1 MRFRTDDGRTF
12 ADAGDAW
19 EHELELARAAV
30 IDAVRDH
37 VQAGP
42 HDALSVATALLEA
55 PTTFERVLAR
65 YRCAVA
71 RVGRPGELG
80 GVSWEDD
87 S

>member
-1 MRFRTDDGRTF
+1 MKFTTDDGREF

-30 IDAVRDH
+30 IEACRDH

-42 HDALSVATALLEA
+42 HDALSVATALLGA
-55 PTTFERVLAR
+55 PTQFERVLER

-71 RVGRPGELG
+71 RVARPGQLG
-80 GVSWEDD
+80 GVGWRDGA
-87 S
+87 